1 MIASISFDY
10 FSILKNAKKVSKRNP
25 LSSKNIKYLKK
36 FPFICF
42 GTGLIVAVFVWL
54 CTLVGIVSG
63 SFSILESLVTAI
75 LVFLLV
81 SFFSFRSLSKK
92 IDIKSYKKLK
102 RGVRKEYQIMEY
114 CAKIDGFYDSIGV
127 STETNVKYLK
137 DKKKSKTYIM
147 ILDGQ
152 KVYLNSKVYDEIKE
166 DKKINIYFIKA
177 GNTMVFYDYGRIKK

>member
-1 MIASISFDY
+1 
-10 FSILKNAKKVSKRNP
+10 
-25 LSSKNIKYLKK
+25 
-36 FPFICF
+36 
-42 GTGLIVAVFVWL
+42 
-54 CTLVGIVSG
+54 
-63 SFSILESLVTAI
+63 
-75 LVFLLV
+75 
-81 SFFSFRSLSKK
+81 
-92 IDIKSYKKLK
+92 
-102 RGVRKEYQIMEY
+102 MEY

-177 GNTMVFYDYGRIKK
+177 GNIMVFYDYGRIKK

>member
-63 SFSILESLVTAI
+63 SCHFGFST
-75 LVFLLV
+75 
-81 SFFSFRSLSKK
+81 SFFFQFSLS
-92 IDIKSYKKLK
+92 
-102 RGVRKEYQIMEY
+102 
-114 CAKIDGFYDSIGV
+114 F
-127 STETNVKYLK
+127 
-137 DKKKSKTYIM
+137 
-147 ILDGQ
+147 
-152 KVYLNSKVYDEIKE
+152 
-166 DKKINIYFIKA
+166 
-177 GNTMVFYDYGRIKK
+177 